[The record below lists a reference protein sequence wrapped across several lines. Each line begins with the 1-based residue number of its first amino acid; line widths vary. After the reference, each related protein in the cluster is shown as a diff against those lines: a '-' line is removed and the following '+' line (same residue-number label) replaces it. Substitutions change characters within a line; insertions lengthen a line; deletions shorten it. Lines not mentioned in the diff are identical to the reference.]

1 MLLFFFE
8 KGHKKELTHFIKC
21 VSFFFQTKMK
31 RKRNIEYFVK
41 MSKNAGKKNWFC
53 NRYWSKKKF
62 LLLFRILD
70 VTLLPVAIVCPH
82 FVTVIWPKNLTESWI
97 GGKIYLASMNR
108 KKKIIY
114 WAQHQPTRSVQII
127 ICRFHLISFLK
138 NLFEIRININ
148 VANSSKL

>member
-1 MLLFFFE
+1 MCQLFFPNKNE
-8 KGHKKELTHFIKC
+8 TE
-21 VSFFFQTKMK
+21 TKYWIFCENEQK
-31 RKRNIEYFVK
+31 RR
-41 MSKNAGKKNWFC
+41 KKNWFC